1 MSTPR
6 TKGAKLGNAI
16 LVALV
21 CCMVAGIIALQISG
35 MAEQDARQRWRPPAE
50 IQMRIVDGRFEEE
63 TSGFSY
69 RGGYAFTTTSGR
81 KLYLGCT
88 IMRGKGGRLTP
99 PHDCLNFVAEDLRG
113 QTVRVG
119 YLDPVLSTGKAS
131 GDHLILKVW
140 RGDRLL
146 LTRPIDNIW

>member
-1 MSTPR
+1 MSTPQSKG
-6 TKGAKLGNAI
+6 TKFGNAV

-21 CCMVAGIIALQISG
+21 WCIVAGIIALQISG
-35 MAEQDARQRWRPPAE
+35 MAERDARQQWRPPVE
-50 IQMRIVDGRFEEE
+50 IQMRIVEGRFESE

-69 RGGYAFTTTSGR
+69 RGGYAFTTTSGE

-99 PHDCLNFVAEDLRG
+99 PHDCLNFVPEELRG
-113 QTVRVG
+113 QAVRVG
-119 YLDPVLSTGKAS
+119 YLDPALSTGKAS

-140 RGDRLL
+140 RDDRLL
-146 LTRPIDNIW
+146 LTRPIDNTW